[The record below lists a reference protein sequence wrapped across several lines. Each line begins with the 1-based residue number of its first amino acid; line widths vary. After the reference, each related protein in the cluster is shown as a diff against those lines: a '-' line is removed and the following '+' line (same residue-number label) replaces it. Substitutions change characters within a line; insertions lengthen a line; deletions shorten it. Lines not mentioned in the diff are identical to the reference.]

1 MLNNFLSAFNFA
13 IGVTLPTV
21 FLLLLGIF
29 LQRTRQID
37 GAFSQAASKLMFNWA
52 LPALL
57 FFAIVESQVSF
68 AGQSTLLIA
77 GAVAALIL
85 FVAAEIV
92 AYFLID
98 KPNRGVFVQ
107 GIYRGNTAIIGL
119 AFCANAYGADGVAV
133 GAVFTGAM
141 TLLYNVLAVI
151 TLSRSLEK
159 SNTSI
164 FSVLKGIA
172 KNPLIIG
179 ILLALFC
186 RAIHFRLPETLSQ
199 SGHYLANTALPL
211 ALICVG
217 ASFDFKSLFKMND
230 FSLWASIARVTV
242 SPALAIVL
250 GLLFDLD
257 TVAFGVLFLMSATPI
272 AAAAFVM
279 VQAMGGNSKAA
290 ANIIGITTI
299 LSMIITPMWITLL
312 RWLGV
317 M

>member
-1 MLNNFLSAFNFA
+1 MLDNFLTAFHFS
-13 IGVTLPTV
+13 ISVTLPTV
-21 FLLLLGIF
+21 FLLLFGLF
-29 LQRTRQID
+29 LQRTNQIN

-68 AGQSTLLIA
+68 GGQIKLLAA
-77 GAVAALIL
+77 GAIVALIL
-85 FVAAEIV
+85 FTTAEIV
-92 AYFLID
+92 AYFLIEKRD
-98 KPNRGVFVQ
+98 RGVFVQ

-119 AFCANAYGADGVAV
+119 AFCANAYGAEGIAV
-133 GAVFTGAM
+133 GAIFTGAM
-141 TLLYNVLAVI
+141 TLLYNILAVI

-159 SNTSI
+159 SNTSVI
-164 FSVLKGIA
+164 DVLKSII

-179 ILLALFC
+179 ILFALFC

-199 SGHYLANTALPL
+199 SGHYLSNTALPL

-217 ASFDFKSLFKMND
+217 ASFDFKSLFKIKD
-230 FSLWASIARVTV
+230 FSLWASMARVTV
-242 SPALAIVL
+242 SPALAIVI
-250 GLLFDLD
+250 GLAFGLD
-257 TVAFGVLFLMSATPI
+257 KITFGVLFLMSATPI

-290 ANIIGITTI
+290 ANIIGMTT
-299 LSMIITPMWITLL
+299 LFSIITAPMWITLL
-312 RWLGV
+312 RWFGV